1 MRKIFAHC
9 FLDENQKK
17 YLEENFFLNVHN
29 ANDKI
34 LSPDELVVYASG
46 YDGIISQGNIIS
58 NEYIKNNCNITKG
71 HRLVRSIISINN
83 L

>member
-17 YLEENFFLNVHN
+17 YLEEKFFVNVHN

-34 LSPDELVVYASG
+34 LSPERD
-46 YDGIISQGNIIS
+46 
-58 NEYIKNNCNITKG
+58 
-71 HRLVRSIISINN
+71 
-83 L
+83 